1 MKVHAVED
9 RLHDFTADIFEID
22 AHLWEWR
29 QRAAPPVGML
39 VVDGGAEAEIVFDPI
54 TFFIGAGGAD
64 KVAAVDFAELA
75 DYASSG
81 VGSRGDDEVF
91 ARSRFADIEE
101 PEISSESVVAQS
113 AEKNGGRRRKGQKE
127 FCGRR
132 GSLCY

>member
-1 MKVHAVED
+1 
-9 RLHDFTADIFEID
+9 
-22 AHLWEWR
+22 
-29 QRAAPPVGML
+29 ML

-113 AEKNGGRRRKGQKE
+113 AEKLGVGGERDRRNFVEGVGVFAIE
-127 FCGRR
+127 EAN
-132 GSLCY
+132 S